1 MNVINSFADR
11 LKILRDLLEVKR
23 EEDYLIKMGITR
35 NNYKSYSRG
44 SQPSLDKLA
53 NILSSV
59 KNLNSDWLVSG
70 KGEMFKDGC
79 DTVLNEPVE
88 KYSISQNRLLNIIES
103 QQETIKIQSKSIEI
117 LSERGNATAE
127 DAETARVRKGS

>member
-1 MNVINSFADR
+1 MNVNNSFADR

-23 EEDYLIKMGITR
+23 EEDYLEKMGITR
-35 NNYKSYSRG
+35 NNFKSYSRG

-79 DTVLNEPVE
+79 STVLKAPEE
-88 KYSISQNRLLNIIES
+88 KCGISQDRLLNIIES
-103 QQETIKIQSKSIEI
+103 QQETIKAQSRSIEN
-117 LSERGNATAE
+117 LSKRGIATAE
-127 DAETARVRKGS
+127 DVDTARVRKGS